1 MIVANRIFGS
11 GALKSRLGDRI
22 RQQEGLSYGVSSGIR
37 ADDSRSGQDDAG
49 SFTVQAI
56 AAPENMAKVEALV
69 REELDRLLKDGITA
83 DELKDAVA
91 GTLTEREQAR
101 AEDGTIAGM
110 LTDQLYFGRT
120 MQFTA
125 DLDAKYA
132 ALTRDQ
138 VNAAIRKHLK
148 PQALSVFV
156 AGDFAKKTTSASATP
171 GGTP

>member
-1 MIVANRIFGS
+1 
-11 GALKSRLGDRI
+11 
-22 RQQEGLSYGVSSGIR
+22 
-37 ADDSRSGQDDAG
+37 
-49 SFTVQAI
+49 
-56 AAPENMAKVEALV
+56 VEALV

-83 DELKDAVA
+83 EELKDAVA
-91 GTLTEREQAR
+91 GTLTERQQAR

-110 LTDQLYFGRT
+110 LTDQLYFGRN

-148 PQALSVFV
+148 PEMLSVFV
-156 AGDFAKKTTSASATP
+156 AGDFAKAAGAPVAAPKK
-171 GGTP
+171 